1 MSAASDFDFLQPDFG
16 SLSRSTRTPP
26 TQTQGHH
33 QKRRTRVSAPH
44 EWMFTHNKTNRC
56 CAAAFS
62 PIAIAND
69 DPLGSSKEVTAQS
82 KRSGTFQRCS
92 TYLAVTA
99 EAVIDVRAEETLTLD
114 PAVLN
119 RTFSG
124 VTGIGLKLGL
134 AAQVRSI
141 PEQRAQSLAA
151 QPSLLN
157 PEAAL

>member
-1 MSAASDFDFLQPDFG
+1 
-16 SLSRSTRTPP
+16 
-26 TQTQGHH
+26 
-33 QKRRTRVSAPH
+33 
-44 EWMFTHNKTNRC
+44 MFTHNKTNRC

-69 DPLGSSKEVTAQS
+69 DPRGSSKEVTAQS
-82 KRSGTFQRCS
+82 KRSGTFQRWS
-92 TYLAVTA
+92 TYLAVIA
-99 EAVIDVRAEETLTLD
+99 EEVIDVRVEETVTLD